1 LKAFFKSEEFLRQ
14 VHDYAAKTQF
24 QWRFISPNSDHC
36 RGLWEAGVKSLKYH
50 WKRAVGKVLLTE
62 EFNTLI
68 TQIKAYLNSRPLIA
82 LSNDTNDPS

>member
-1 LKAFFKSEEFLRQ
+1 MKAFFKSEEFLRQ

-24 QWRFISPNSDHC
+24 QWRFIPPNSDHC

-50 WKRAVGKVLLTE
+50 WKRTVDKVLLFE

-68 TQIKAYLNSRPLIA
+68 TQIEAYLNSRPLIA
-82 LSNDTNDPS
+82 LSSDPNDPS